1 MEKFYKGFQHLVLDL
16 RRFLLTSNRFLDAV
30 ISLAM
35 SLVVRLTFRSTA
47 LGLMLV
53 LVIMSPV
60 MFYDYM
66 SDLQL
71 TLLFFRSVGLLLFVV
86 VLIVFTAI
94 IGGLD
99 RLIARIRK
107 R

>member
-1 MEKFYKGFQHLVLDL
+1 
-16 RRFLLTSNRFLDAV
+16 
-30 ISLAM
+30 M

-71 TLLFFRSVGLLLFVV
+71 TLLFFRSVGLLLFVA

>member
-1 MEKFYKGFQHLVLDL
+1 
-16 RRFLLTSNRFLDAV
+16 
-30 ISLAM
+30 
-35 SLVVRLTFRSTA
+35 
-47 LGLMLV
+47 MLV

>member
-1 MEKFYKGFQHLVLDL
+1 
-16 RRFLLTSNRFLDAV
+16 
-30 ISLAM
+30 M